1 MDYYTVNLPEGANV
15 TILEDS
21 EMRIKW
27 FEKRIPNLHV
37 CRNVKKFKEYFR
49 GNPPC
54 DFVFWDH
61 DLGTKETGAD
71 AAKWFKTRYSTTNRA
86 HLIHSFNQAG
96 ARHIQAEITAAVHI
110 PFGEFE
116 VTFV

>member
-1 MDYYTVNLPEGANV
+1 MDYYKVLLSEGANV

-21 EMRIKW
+21 DMRIKW

-37 CRNVKKFKEYFR
+37 CRTVKEFKQYFL

-61 DLGTKETGAD
+61 DLGTRETGAD
-71 AAKWFKTRYSTTNRA
+71 AARWFQTRYGAINRA
-86 HLIHSFNQAG
+86 HVIHSFNHAG
-96 ARHIQAEITAAVHI
+96 ALNIKRHIPAAVHI

-116 VTFV
+116 VEFV